1 MDESIMTGLGLARRR
16 GGALWRPV
24 VPWGR
29 GYFVLEPSLTEVG
42 FLDSRG
48 VSEMR
53 LLEGGTAWLRLRPYL
68 VYLVRT
74 ARHVPPA
81 SSIT

>member
-1 MDESIMTGLGLARRR
+1 MQDGEVERF
-16 GGALWRPV
+16 GGRSTM
-24 VPWGR
+24 GR

-68 VYLVRT
+68 SCTSYS
-74 ARHVPPA
+74 RHGPPA
-81 SSIT
+81 SSIP